1 MPPLSDR
8 EQQILAEMERNLGVE
23 DPALAR
29 ANVQTQVPERSD
41 TRGIKLGAFIF
52 ILGIAALVG
61 FFSSGN
67 LIVGVVAFGAM
78 VGGIVV
84 AGSALRALFTNPEA
98 GTPGRAGRAMADL
111 EEKLRQRY
119 RKP

>member
-1 MPPLSDR
+1 MPLSDR
-8 EQQILAEMERNLGVE
+8 EQQILAEMEKNLVDE
-23 DPALAR
+23 DPSFAR
-29 ANVQTQVPERSD
+29 GSLQTQAPERAD
-41 TRGIKLGAFIF
+41 ARGIKLGAFIF

-61 FFSSGN
+61 FFYSGN

-84 AGSALRALFTNPEA
+84 AGSSLRALFTSGEE
-98 GTPGRAGRAMADL
+98 GTQGRAGRAVADL

-119 RKP
+119 RRS

>member
-1 MPPLSDR
+1 MPLSER
-8 EQQILAEMERNLGVE
+8 EQQILAEMERTLADE

-29 ANVQTQVPERSD
+29 GNVQTRVPERND
-41 TRGIKLGAFIF
+41 ARGIKLGAFIF
-52 ILGIAALVG
+52 ILGIFALVG

-78 VGGIVV
+78 VAGIVV

-98 GTPGRAGRAMADL
+98 GSHGRAGRAVADL